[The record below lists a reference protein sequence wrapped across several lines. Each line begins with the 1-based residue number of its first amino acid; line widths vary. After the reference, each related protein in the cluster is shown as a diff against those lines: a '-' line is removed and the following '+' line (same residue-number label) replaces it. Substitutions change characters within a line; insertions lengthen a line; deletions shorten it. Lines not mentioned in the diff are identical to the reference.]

1 MYNVCLL
8 WIVLYIKN
16 YTLKYV
22 LEMFLWYAE
31 LSYMQLYAQFVISKP
46 VILLFELSEIYVSL
60 ADRLINWLS
69 EIILTGIKNILTYA

>member
-8 WIVLYIKN
+8 WIVLYVKN

-31 LSYMQLYAQFVISKP
+31 LSYMQLYAQFVISKQ
-46 VILLFELSEIYVSL
+46 VISLFELSEIYVSL

-69 EIILTGIKNILTYA
+69 EIILTGIINIFTYA

>member
-1 MYNVCLL
+1 M
-8 WIVLYIKN
+8 
-16 YTLKYV
+16 LKYL

-46 VILLFELSEIYVSL
+46 VILLFELSEICLL

-69 EIILTGIKNILTYA
+69 EIKLTGIINIFTYG

>member
-1 MYNVCLL
+1 M
-8 WIVLYIKN
+8 
-16 YTLKYV
+16 LKYV
-22 LEMFLWYAE
+22 LEMFLWYTE

-69 EIILTGIKNILTYA
+69 EIILRGIINILTFT